1 MESSFLSSEEYDE
14 RAHQFYNEGRFDE
27 ALEVLREGLS
37 LYPHAVELHVG
48 VGYARLAR
56 EEYAWARRAFD
67 EALVLHPEHEDALAG
82 LGETLLRFNQ
92 IDLAL
97 AAFHRVLELGYDDD
111 IELMLQCG
119 RALFR
124 DGLISEAQDFFAA
137 AVVEAPDNA
146 EARALLGYCLHRCGD
161 DAAAIGALHRALELD
176 PDFAEARVYLGNI
189 LYDEGRFEDALAEFD
204 RTSPEDHWDELAIWR
219 TIELLQTWKR
229 VPDDDPDLKLWHDRL
244 AELDVAPDPIDAMLD
259 EIERAA
265 VEAAEKDAR
274 SQLELFGALLA
285 EVAQRQA
292 PQHRVVLG
300 DGREFEGTWEEIVQ
314 QMRGLRGGR
323 TGGDLHEF
331 MRIEARRV
339 AAQTGVPVPASDA
352 ESFVRGSASAGVL
365 RIVGEAPS
373 S

>member
-14 RAHQFYNEGRFDE
+14 RAHQLYNEGRFDE
-27 ALEVLREGLS
+27 ALDVLREGLA

-97 AAFHRVLELGYDDD
+97 AAFRRVLELGYDDD
-111 IELMLQCG
+111 IDLMLQCG

-124 DGLISEAQDFFAA
+124 DGLIAEAQEFFDA
-137 AVVEAPDNA
+137 AVLEAPDSA
-146 EARALLGYCLHRCGD
+146 EAHALVGYCQHRRGD
-161 DAAAIGALHRALELD
+161 DAAALRSLQRALALD
-176 PDFAEARVYLGNI
+176 PDFAEARVYLGNL
-189 LYDEGRFEDALAEFD
+189 LYDDARFDEALAEFE
-204 RTSPEDHWDELAIWR
+204 RTTPEDHWDELAIWR
-219 TIELLQTWKR
+219 TIELLQTYKR
-229 VPDDDPDLKLWHDRL
+229 LPDDDPELKLWHERL
-244 AELDVAPDPIDAMLD
+244 AELDVAPDAIDAMLE

-265 VEAAEKDAR
+265 MDAAEKDAR
-274 SQLELFGALLA
+274 SQLELFGAMLA

-323 TGGDLHEF
+323 PSLDLHEF
-331 MRIEARRV
+331 MQIEARRV
-339 AAQTGVPVPASDA
+339 AAQTGVPIPDSDA

>member
-14 RAHQFYNEGRFDE
+14 RAHQLYNEGRFDE
-27 ALEVLREGLS
+27 ALDVLREGLS

-48 VGYARLAR
+48 LGYARLAR

-67 EALVLHPEHEDALAG
+67 EALVLHPDHEDALAG

-92 IDLAL
+92 VDLAL
-97 AAFHRVLELGYDDD
+97 AAFRRVLELGYDDD

-124 DGLISEAQDFFAA
+124 DGLIAEAQEFFDA
-137 AVVEAPDNA
+137 AVVEAPEHA
-146 EARALLGYCLHRCGD
+146 EARALVGYCEHRRGNE
-161 DAAAIGALHRALELD
+161 AAAVRSLRRALELD
-176 PDFAEARVYLGNI
+176 PDFAEARVYLGNL
-189 LYDEGRFEDALAEFD
+189 LYDDARFDEALAEFD
-204 RTSPEDHWDELAIWR
+204 RTTPEDHWDELAIWR
-219 TIELLQTWKR
+219 TIELLQTYKR
-229 VPDDDPDLKLWHDRL
+229 IPDDDPDLRVWHERL
-244 AELDVAPDPIDAMLD
+244 AELDVAPDPLDALLD

-265 VEAAEKDAR
+265 AETAEKDAR
-274 SQLELFGALLA
+274 AQLELFGAMLA

-300 DGREFEGTWEEIVQ
+300 DGREFVGTWEEIVQ
-314 QMRGLRGGR
+314 QMRGQRGTRPGSDLR
-323 TGGDLHEF
+323 EF
-331 MRIEARRV
+331 MQSEARRV
-339 AAQTGVPVPASDA
+339 AALTGVPISASDA
-352 ESFVRGSASAGVL
+352 ESFVRGSASAGLL